1 MPQGD
6 RDGFHDFRLPP
17 RNIVRIGEHLVAGF
31 GEMAMYLSKK
41 MNLEKDMKHKPK
53 KYVKSQRIPEIR
65 YGPDL

>member
-1 MPQGD
+1 M
-6 RDGFHDFRLPP
+6 
-17 RNIVRIGEHLVAGF
+17 VAGF

-41 MNLEKDMKHKPK
+41 MNLEKKDIKHKPK

>member
-1 MPQGD
+1 M
-6 RDGFHDFRLPP
+6 
-17 RNIVRIGEHLVAGF
+17 VAGF

-41 MNLEKDMKHKPK
+41 MNLEKDIKQKPK